1 MPRSDYNTQYTIR
14 RNMEE
19 HYKRLRNI
27 RPNVDHRNEY
37 QYRLAKDR
45 HKRKL
50 RNRLVNEQMRIN
62 RENDVLCKKLI
73 AVHTSGHT
81 GFSYFKNSPQKIRSL
96 QEKKRKWN
104 QAAINRENAAI
115 ASRIRGVVAQVP
127 GGGSKRAN
135 KYSYPEQDSYYQ
147 AASAR
152 RYDPGRS
159 FPVGGAFSD
168 RTHYSGM
175 LPALDSGANGSK
187 QIYNEAQANR
197 SDNGPMLP
205 PLQEN
210 QQ

>member
-81 GFSYFKNSPQKIRSL
+81 GSHLRLKSIGNRTSQPD
-96 QEKKRKWN
+96 N
-104 QAAINRENAAI
+104 QNQSTNTSTSE
-115 ASRIRGVVAQVP
+115 
-127 GGGSKRAN
+127 
-135 KYSYPEQDSYYQ
+135 
-147 AASAR
+147 AR
-152 RYDPGRS
+152 
-159 FPVGGAFSD
+159 
-168 RTHYSGM
+168 
-175 LPALDSGANGSK
+175 SK
-187 QIYNEAQANR
+187 QIRTDEPTKYQKK
-197 SDNGPMLP
+197 
-205 PLQEN
+205 
-210 QQ
+210 